1 MRNNQTALSTL
12 IAAASAVQKLAQII
26 SSIDTPEPVC
36 LKATRLLAVL
46 ASTQETARQQ
56 VTRTKEF
63 CIYVLA
69 MQTMAAM
76 TPSAA
81 YIAYISM
88 SHPCMLV
95 CCRLCSVVV
104 FLCFFSSWLQGHP
117 SRHVLQLRR

>member
-26 SSIDTPEPVC
+26 SNIDTPEPVC

-88 SHPCMLV
+88 YLIHACLFAAGCAVWLCSCASSAA
-95 CCRLCSVVV
+95 CCRATPAGMCCS
-104 FLCFFSSWLQGHP
+104 
-117 SRHVLQLRR
+117 